1 MPKDGYYLRWKME
14 ILSVLPINIF
24 LSNDWNANNNDFVG
38 PGSYPLDQGER
49 AFDPNATKYVFINK
63 WGIEVQVMDI
73 SIEFT
78 Y

>member
-1 MPKDGYYLRWKME
+1 MTLLALAV
-14 ILSVLPINIF
+14 ILLIRV
-24 LSNDWNANNNDFVG
+24 
-38 PGSYPLDQGER
+38 R
-49 AFDPNATKYVFINK
+49 AFDPNTTKYVFINK